1 MKDLHP
7 LKRRKDEGTLHRIEW
22 ENGSWFLPLPIGV
35 RKLASLH
42 PHGYFNDESAH
53 QPAWKETV
61 NIVRPA
67 VRQIIN
73 VSSVAP
79 GDFADESLLVG

>member
-1 MKDLHP
+1 MHK
-7 LKRRKDEGTLHRIEW
+7 IEW
-22 ENGSWFLPLPIGV
+22 ENGPRLLALPSGV
-35 RKLASLH
+35 RKLASQH
-42 PHGYFNDESAH
+42 SHGYFNDESAD

-73 VSSVAP
+73 VNSVAP
-79 GDFADESLLVG
+79 GDFADECLAFG

>member
-1 MKDLHP
+1 LV
-7 LKRRKDEGTLHRIEW
+7 LGIAERRSQARL
-22 ENGSWFLPLPIGV
+22 SAP
-35 RKLASLH
+35 A
-42 PHGYFNDESAH
+42 GYFNDESAQ

-67 VRQIIN
+67 VSQIIN

-79 GDFADESLLVG
+79 GDFADECLLEG